1 MNLMNRRRFA
11 VGLGMFATSSLI
23 PSHVFGGQEKKESSR
38 TVGPPAPR
46 RELLLKNA
54 YIMTMD
60 SELGDIAG
68 GDVHI
73 RNGEIVA
80 VGKAIKAP
88 GAAVLDGQRMI
99 VLPGFVDTHWHMWNT
114 MLRSFAGEKADQGYF
129 PTAAALGSVMT
140 SEDMYHGT
148 RLGAAEALFSGI
160 TTVHD
165 YCQPFNAVAEARHHR
180 QPLPGFAH
188 RFATSRLSRV
198 SCAR

>member
-1 MNLMNRRRFA
+1 MNRRRFA
-11 VGLGMFATSSLI
+11 VGLGLFATSRLI
-23 PSHVFGGQEKKESSR
+23 PSHTFGAQAKKSPDR
-38 TVGPPAPR
+38 GVTPLPPR

-54 YIMTMD
+54 YVMTMD
-60 SELGDIAG
+60 SELGDIPG

-73 RNGEIVA
+73 RNGAIIA

-88 GAAVLDGQRMI
+88 GAAILDGQRTI

-140 SEDMYHGT
+140 AEDMYHGT

-165 YCQPFNAVAEARHHR
+165 YCHNVRGRAYAEADIRALR
-180 QPLPGFAH
+180 ETGL
-188 RFATSRLSRV
+188 R
-198 SCAR
+198 ARWS